1 MHARVCVCIYVEMQE
16 HIQSEAGFGPQWQRL
31 FDEAGS
37 EYCGLLLLSFVRPS
51 PSTAASAASAVSSFI
66 LGAYRPV
73 PTTALSR
80 CHCESYRTVISC
92 PRLTKSA
99 CIRHIAYTR
108 AHIYIHT
115 DMCRHTHAQ
124 HTHFLC
130 GLADEML
137 IASGVTV
144 HLVLPVAAWTCF
156 APSQENDDDDHFACL
171 DQCEDANDD
180 PCVSQAPKIVRAG
193 EELMH
198 DCQQCVYTGSLSD
211 AQLVAQR
218 MQHLAL
224 QQVCVFVC
232 VFVC

>member
-1 MHARVCVCIYVEMQE
+1 M
-16 HIQSEAGFGPQWQRL
+16 
-31 FDEAGS
+31 
-37 EYCGLLLLSFVRPS
+37 
-51 PSTAASAASAVSSFI
+51 
-66 LGAYRPV
+66 
-73 PTTALSR
+73 
-80 CHCESYRTVISC
+80 
-92 PRLTKSA
+92 
-99 CIRHIAYTR
+99 R

-156 APSQENDDDDHFACL
+156 APSQGNDDDNGFACL

-180 PCVSQAPKIVRAG
+180 HCVSQAPKTVSAG

-224 QQVCVFVC
+224 QKVCVCVCVCCVFVRLRVC
-232 VFVC
+232 VCVCVCVDGCVCVRVYVCVCMCVSVSVPVSVSASASVSASMSASAYV